1 MRRSLKTIDAHVA
14 GEPLRLIVDGMPRP
28 AGRTMSQKRDWI
40 ERHAD
45 DLRRA
50 LMLEPR
56 GHRDMCGAMFT
67 EPVSPGSDAGL
78 IFFHNEGYPSMS
90 GHGAIAAA
98 AIALERNLLPLVAS
112 ERAGEEAAIAFD
124 TVAGTVHVHPRLQRH
139 GDSHTIDSVLFTN
152 VPAFVW
158 SGGQT
163 VRLGARELRVDIAFG
178 GVFYAI
184 ADTEAIGV
192 PLQGSRLPE
201 LRRLGIDIRAAV
213 NAATTVSHPA
223 DATISG
229 VAGVIFTGPPQDPEA
244 HLRNVTVF
252 ANGAVD
258 RSPCAAGT
266 SAVMSVLDAMGLLLG
281 DHPFVHESIIG
292 TLHRGRVTG
301 RTQVGEHAAII
312 TEIEATASVM
322 GEHTFFIDDDDPLR
336 DGFDL

>member
-1 MRRSLKTIDAHVA
+1 MRQSLKTIDAHVA
-14 GEPLRLIVDGMPRP
+14 GEPLRLIVEGMPRP
-28 AGRTMSQKRDWI
+28 LGRTMAQKRDWV

-45 DLRRA
+45 DIRRA
-50 LMLEPR
+50 LVLEPR

-67 EPVSPGSDAGL
+67 EAVSPGSDAGL

-98 AIALERNLLPLVAS
+98 TIALERNLLPLVAS
-112 ERAGEEAAIAFD
+112 DVSGHEAIVVFD
-124 TVAGTVHVHPRLQRH
+124 TVAGTVHVHPRLQTH
-139 GDSHTIDSVLFTN
+139 GDTHTIDSVMLTN

-163 VRLGARELRVDIAFG
+163 VRLGSRELRVDIAFG

-184 ADTEAIGV
+184 VDTEAIGV
-192 PLQGSRLPE
+192 PLNGSRLPE
-201 LRRLGIDIRAAV
+201 LRRLGVDIRAAV
-213 NAATTVSHPA
+213 NAATVVSHPTT
-223 DATISG
+223 DTIAG

-281 DHPFVHESIIG
+281 DDPFVHESIIG

-301 RTQVGEHAAII
+301 RTQVGEHAAIV
-312 TEIEATASVM
+312 TEIEATASVT

-336 DGFDL
+336 DGFEL